1 MTNQPREEGCGG
13 LRCYQE
19 AVWRRVELRN
29 KSGGSEHSGG
39 RWEVGGT
46 VEARPERWTGGA
58 MLGTWGMM
66 AEHRGSR
73 LGTKVS
79 RWSTQSLNL

>member
-1 MTNQPREEGCGG
+1 MLSGSSVASGRAKEQVRWERA
-13 LRCYQE
+13 LR
-19 AVWRRVELRN
+19 
-29 KSGGSEHSGG
+29 G

-79 RWSTQSLNL
+79 RWSTPVT

>member
-1 MTNQPREEGCGG
+1 
-13 LRCYQE
+13 
-19 AVWRRVELRN
+19 
-29 KSGGSEHSGG
+29 
-39 RWEVGGT
+39 
-46 VEARPERWTGGA
+46 

-79 RWSTQSLNL
+79 RWSTQSLNLRFYFLQKEAGLPPKPSKTKSTRLCSVAGAITHSVKVASEAQVLS